1 MLDVNHFPHIDWKDL
16 GGEAGSYT
24 AGVFSAFIDRRHVA
38 QLLLCF
44 HLEGSEGVGEVT
56 AEGVIS
62 DFLLHTYREGVTIL
76 FFALIVSGTLRC
88 LWEFLL
94 ERLG

>member
-1 MLDVNHFPHIDWKDL
+1 M
-16 GGEAGSYT
+16 T
-24 AGVFSAFIDRRHVA
+24 ADGVVSV
-38 QLLLCF
+38 
-44 HLEGSEGVGEVT
+44 
-56 AEGVIS
+56 
-62 DFLLHTYREGVTIL
+62 FLLHTYREGVTIL